1 MKYLIPSIL
10 ALLSVNQ
17 ASAHDVCDSFAM
29 QDLKQEVRQLRK
41 DISRLEKLV
50 LTLSN
55 DRDSGKSRNGDAWGC
70 YLKDLNA
77 GGVYG
82 TGRTEAEAKGKT
94 LERCESKGGICW
106 ETQLKCS
113 FDG

>member
-1 MKYLIPSIL
+1 MKYVIPSML
-10 ALLSVNQ
+10 ALFSFSN
-17 ASAHDVCDSFAM
+17 ANAHDTCDTYAM
-29 QDLKQEVRQLRK
+29 QELKQEVRELRK
-41 DISRLEKLV
+41 DIARLEKLV
-50 LTLSN
+50 IRLSN
-55 DRDSGKSRNGDAWGC
+55 NRNDGKRINGDAWGC

-106 ETQLKCS
+106 ESNLKCS
-113 FDG
+113 YDG